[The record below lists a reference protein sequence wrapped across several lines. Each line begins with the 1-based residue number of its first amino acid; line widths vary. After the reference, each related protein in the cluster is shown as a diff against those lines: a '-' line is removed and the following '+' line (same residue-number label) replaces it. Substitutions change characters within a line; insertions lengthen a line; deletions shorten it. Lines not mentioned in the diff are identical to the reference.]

1 MSTCPGEYG
10 SYLARAADVDKDF
23 DQLEWWKLNAAM
35 LSDCSEAANKILLFL
50 LSFAADER
58 VFSLLKVS
66 FGEEQDSSP
75 QD

>member
-50 LSFAADER
+50 LSFAADE
-58 VFSLLKVS
+58 
-66 FGEEQDSSP
+66 
-75 QD
+75 